1 MGGIRVGVDTR
12 SKLVSV
18 EAASRLLGPLVLVAG
33 WFDVLRAADARELE
47 QAGRPLLVVVLPHAD
62 ETLAAAARAEMVAAI
77 RVVDYVVTA
86 DHDALEGLIERLQP
100 ATVARLEAV
109 HADRARR
116 LMEDV
121 QRSQT
126 R

>member
-1 MGGIRVGVDTR
+1 M
-12 SKLVSV
+12 SV